1 MKLAKIIV
9 TWVAN
14 LCSTLFLIFVLSCTG
29 AEQVANVAG
38 EIKIPPPVPTVDTAQ
53 YHYDVRVLTS
63 KDHLHDV
70 HVAIRL
76 TLDRHKMPTTLRVEN
91 FDANIKSCE
100 DRELSAEESDIID
113 LKLTAIEFIEYET
126 YVPTESCQ
134 PSYCSENESGTRV
147 CTLDC
152 RRVVTKI
159 RKDEIKSYKGHNLA
173 GQLFQF
179 KWRAFVKGK
188 VNKSPLASFTLTDG
202 STFAEPEPEPI
213 PMIDPVPW
221 DPVPRGWGLLE
232 SKDPPYPNPA
242 YLDWKAQVELR
253 KQQKIAAYFCD

>member
-9 TWVAN
+9 TLVAN
-14 LCSTLFLIFVLSCTG
+14 LCSTLFLIFALSCTG

-53 YHYDVRVLTS
+53 YHYDERILTS

-70 HVAIRL
+70 HVAIRI
-76 TLDRHKMPTTLRVEN
+76 TLDDHRMPTTLRVEN

-134 PSYCSENESGTRV
+134 PSYCRGYENGLELCSM
-147 CTLDC
+147 DC
-152 RRVVTKI
+152 QRFVTKI
-159 RKDEIKSYKGHNLA
+159 RKDEIKSYKGHNRA
-173 GQLFQF
+173 GQLFKF
-179 KWRAFVKGK
+179 KWRAFVEGE

-202 STFAEPEPEPI
+202 STFAEPEPRPDSRLTVFRPSMGVI
-213 PMIDPVPW
+213 VTKDTLPM
-221 DPVPRGWGLLE
+221 
-232 SKDPPYPNPA
+232 PNPA
-242 YLDWKAQVELR
+242 YKDWLAQLELR
-253 KQQKIAAYFCD
+253 KQQRVAVHFCD